1 VSTAVAPEK
10 SPLAASSPYQ
20 FSFYKQWLPDI
31 GLGMQNLLAH
41 RLRSLL
47 TMLGMI
53 FGVAAVVSMLSIG
66 AGARQKVMAL
76 IEQMGVRNLI
86 VEAKETLERQ
96 AHQKIRK
103 ISPGLTFRDYRVIQD
118 NLSDIAASTPRKR
131 FTPTKTIPK
140 AQQDVPAVYGVNP
153 SYLKIAGLGITEG
166 RFFTSEEEQQATPVC
181 VLGSGARSSLF
192 GSDDPVNQ
200 FVKVNDEWFR
210 VIGVAGPQLSS
221 QADVSGIPSQD
232 LNNIIYVPLNAAILR
247 MEDSYSGVRDE
258 IDGIYLN
265 LQSEED
271 VSSMAQVVRAILDS
285 SHHAAGD
292 FNVIVPAEL
301 LAEQRRTE
309 RLFNAVM
316 VAIASISL
324 LVGGIGIMNIMLAS
338 ILERTREIGVRRAV
352 GARQR
357 DIIRQFVV
365 EATMISFVGGTFG
378 IIFGFAMSRLIAWLA
393 GWSTIVTASSIFLA
407 FIVSISVG
415 LVFGIYPAVK
425 AARLDPVEAI
435 RYE

>member
-1 VSTAVAPEK
+1 MSTATQTPSAT
-10 SPLAASSPYQ
+10 LLHGYR
-20 FSFYKQWLPDI
+20 QWLPDLRL
-31 GLGMQNLLAH
+31 GLQNLLLH

-66 AGARQKVMAL
+66 AGARQKVMAF

-86 VEAKETLERQ
+86 VEAKETTEWQ
-96 AHQKIRK
+96 AHMKIRK
-103 ISPGLTFRDYRVIQD
+103 ISPGLTFQDYRVILD
-118 NLSDIAASTPRKR
+118 DVGGVVVSSPRKR
-131 FTPTKTIPK
+131 FNAPKTLPK
-140 AQQDVPAVYGVNP
+140 SQQDPPSVYGVNP
-153 SYLKIAGLGITEG
+153 NYTTIAGLHVMQG
-166 RFFTSEEEQQATPVC
+166 RFFNQDEEGHAAAVC
-181 VLGSGARSSLF
+181 VLGTAARASLF
-192 GSDDPVNQ
+192 GASDPVGQ
-200 FVKVNDEWFR
+200 YVKVNDQWFR
-210 VIGVAGPQLSS
+210 VIGVVAPQLSS
-221 QADVSGIPSQD
+221 QTEVAGVPTVDA
-232 LNNIIYVPLNAAILR
+232 NNTIYVPLNSAILR
-247 MEDSYSGVRDE
+247 MEDSYSDVRDE

-265 LQSEED
+265 LRED
-271 VSSMAQVVRAILDS
+271 ADLPSVAKVVRAILDS

-292 FNVIVPAEL
+292 FSVIVPAEL

-352 GARQR
+352 GARQS

-365 EATMISFVGGTFG
+365 EAMMISFVGGSFG
-378 IIFGFAMSRLIAWLA
+378 IVFGFVMSRLIAWLA
-393 GWSTIVTASSIFLA
+393 GWSTIVTATSILLA
-407 FIVSISVG
+407 FFVSIAVG

>member
-1 VSTAVAPEK
+1 MSTFASLA
-10 SPLAASSPYQ
+10 SPRVLRGYR
-20 FSFYKQWLPDI
+20 QWLPDLN
-31 GLGMQNLLAH
+31 LGFQNLLLH

-76 IEQMGVRNLI
+76 IEQMGVHNLI
-86 VEAKETLERQ
+86 VEAKETLDWQ
-96 AHQKIRK
+96 AFRKVRK
-103 ISPGLTFRDYRVIQD
+103 ISPGLTFQDYRVIQD
-118 NLSDIAASTPRKR
+118 DVNDVVASTPRKR
-131 FTPTKTIPK
+131 LTPSKTIPK
-140 AQQDVPAVYGVNP
+140 SQQDPPVLYGISP
-153 SYLKIAGLGITEG
+153 SYLKIAGLHMLEG
-166 RFFTSEEEQQATPVC
+166 RFFDDQEASDGAPVC
-181 VLGSGARSSLF
+181 VLGAAARSSLF
-192 GSDDPVNQ
+192 GSADPIGQ
-200 FVKVNDEWFR
+200 YVKANEQWFR
-210 VIGVAGPQLSS
+210 VIGVASPQLSS
-221 QADVSGIPSQD
+221 QTEVAGVPTQD
-232 LNNIIYVPLNAAILR
+232 LNNILYVPLNSAILR
-247 MEDSYSGVRDE
+247 LEDSYSDRRDE

-265 LQSEED
+265 IRDGADMGS
-271 VSSMAQVVRAILDS
+271 VAQLVRAILDS
-285 SHHAAGD
+285 SHHSAGD
-292 FNVIVPAEL
+292 FSVIVPAEL

-352 GARQR
+352 GARQS
-357 DIIRQFVV
+357 DIVRQFVV
-365 EATMISFVGGTFG
+365 EAMLISFVGGSFG
-378 IIFGFAMSRLIAWLA
+378 IVFGFVMSRLIAWLA
-393 GWSTIVTASSIFLA
+393 GWSTIVTMTSILLA

-435 RYE
+435 RWE

>member
-1 VSTAVAPEK
+1 MSTATP
-10 SPLAASSPYQ
+10 SPPGTFLHGYQ
-20 FSFYKQWLPDI
+20 QWLPDLYL
-31 GLGMQNLLAH
+31 GLQNLLLH

-66 AGARQKVMAL
+66 AGARQKVMAF

-86 VEAKETLERQ
+86 VEAKETTEWQ
-96 AHQKIRK
+96 AHMKIRK
-103 ISPGLTFRDYRVIQD
+103 ISPGLTFQDYRVILD
-118 NLSDIAASTPRKR
+118 DVGDIVFSSPRKR
-131 FTPTKTIPK
+131 FTAPKTLPK
-140 AQQDVPAVYGVNP
+140 SQQDPPTVYGVNP
-153 SYLKIAGLGITEG
+153 SYTTIADLHVLQG
-166 RFFTSEEEQQATPVC
+166 RFFDPDEESRAAAVC
-181 VLGSGARSSLF
+181 VLGAAARSSLF
-192 GSDDPVNQ
+192 GASDPIGQ
-200 FVKVNDEWFR
+200 YVKVNDQWFR
-210 VIGVAGPQLSS
+210 VIGIAAPQLSS
-221 QADVSGIPSQD
+221 QTEVGGVPTLD
-232 LNNIIYVPLNAAILR
+232 LNNTMYVPLTSAILR
-247 MEDSYSGVRDE
+247 LEDSYSGQRDE

-265 LQSEED
+265 LRENAD
-271 VSSMAQVVRAILDS
+271 LPGVARVVRAILDS
-285 SHHAAGD
+285 SHHSAGD
-292 FNVIVPAEL
+292 FSVIVPAEL

-352 GARQR
+352 GARQS

-365 EATMISFVGGTFG
+365 EATMISFVGGSFG
-378 IIFGFAMSRLIAWLA
+378 IVFGFVMSRLIAWLA
-393 GWSTIVTASSIFLA
+393 GWSTIVTASSIMLA
-407 FIVSISVG
+407 FVVSITVG

>member
-1 VSTAVAPEK
+1 MST
-10 SPLAASSPYQ
+10 LAYSSPARILSGYQ
-20 FSFYKQWLPDI
+20 RWLPDLQL
-31 GLGMQNLLAH
+31 GLQNLLLH
-41 RLRSLL
+41 RLRTLL

-76 IEQMGVRNLI
+76 IEQMGVHNLI
-86 VEAKETLERQ
+86 IEAKETTEWQ
-96 AHQKIRK
+96 AHQKVRK
-103 ISPGLTFRDYRVIQD
+103 ISPGLTLQDYRVIRD
-118 NLSDIAASTPRKR
+118 DVGDIVQATPRKR
-131 FTPTKTIPK
+131 MTLTKTLPK
-140 AQQDVPAVYGVNP
+140 SQQDPPSVFGVNP
-153 SYLKIAGLGITEG
+153 NYVRIAGLQVIEG
-166 RFFTSEEEQQATPVC
+166 RFFSEAEEKLAAPVC
-181 VLGSGARSSLF
+181 VLGAAARSSLF
-192 GSDDPVNQ
+192 GSSSPIGQYLKAN
-200 FVKVNDEWFR
+200 ETWFR
-210 VIGVAGPQLSS
+210 VVGVASPQLSS
-221 QADVSGIPSQD
+221 QTEVAGVPTQD
-232 LNNIIYVPLNAAILR
+232 LNNVVYVPLNTAVLR
-247 MEDSYSGVRDE
+247 IEDSYSDVRDE

-265 LQSEED
+265 IRD
-271 VSSMAQVVRAILDS
+271 GADMGTVAQVVRAILDS
-285 SHHAAGD
+285 SHHSAGD
-292 FNVIVPAEL
+292 FSVIVPAEL

-352 GARQR
+352 GARQS

-365 EATMISFVGGTFG
+365 EATLISVMGGSFG
-378 IIFGFAMSRLIAWLA
+378 IVFGFIMSRLIALLA
-393 GWSTIVTASSIFLA
+393 GWSTIVTATSILLA
-407 FIVSISVG
+407 FLVSISVG